1 MIYSVCGARD
11 RTRTTKAVEADSAQ
25 AAAVEY
31 VASDGRYD
39 PLVTVLVC
47 DPSGEFTRWL
57 VEDISD
63 PSFAATQMPLGGG

>member
-11 RTRTTKAVEADSAQ
+11 RTRTTKTVEADSAQ

-31 VASDGRYD
+31 VAGNPRYD
-39 PLVTVLVC
+39 PSVLVLVC
-47 DPSGEFTRWL
+47 DPIGEYTRWL

-63 PSFAATQMPLGGG
+63 PKFAATQMPLGGG

>member
-1 MIYSVCGARD
+1 
-11 RTRTTKAVEADSAQ
+11 
-25 AAAVEY
+25 

-39 PLVTVLVC
+39 SLVTVLVC
-47 DPSGEFTRWL
+47 DPIGEYTRWL